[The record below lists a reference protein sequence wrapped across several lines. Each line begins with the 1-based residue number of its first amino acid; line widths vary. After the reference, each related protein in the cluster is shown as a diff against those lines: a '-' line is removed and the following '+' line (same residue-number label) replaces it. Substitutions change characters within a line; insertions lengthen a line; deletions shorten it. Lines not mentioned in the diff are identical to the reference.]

1 MIRVCG
7 VLRDEGAC
15 GLYRI
20 KQPLT
25 FLNDEKNFDVAIG
38 GVAFSEGGIKSD
50 LFSLLRDCDLAII
63 PRPVS
68 DEAFDLVKSL
78 KGVNPR
84 KKVVIDFDDNIF
96 SVNPLSPHYRD
107 FGTKEITIDSEDGRV
122 KLWSDGKDLFDIE
135 RNRNKLEISK
145 EILRFVDAVTVTTE
159 ELANVYREYNE
170 NTFVLP
176 NSVDFSAWNAVRI
189 VKDGFVR
196 VTWHGGCSHYD
207 DLLEI
212 QPVMESVAKQNK
224 AVRLEICG
232 HEFKG
237 IFKNIRSDQYSYH
250 GWVPTEVH
258 PYKQALLNADIA
270 IIPLKDDL
278 FNRCKS
284 PIKWVEYAALQIPC
298 VARDIPPYSEVIE
311 HGETGF
317 LYKNNSEC
325 EMLLKELIGD
335 PAMRARVGKKAYH
348 YVAENYNAKSN
359 SELWAKAI
367 TEIMGD
373 KCH

>member
-7 VLRDEGAC
+7 VLRDDGAC

-38 GVAFSEGGIKSD
+38 GVAFKEGLKSD
-50 LFSLLRDCDLAII
+50 LFSLLKDCDLAVV

-68 DEAFDLVKSL
+68 DEAFELVKSL
-78 KGVNPR
+78 KGIDSS

-96 SVNPLSPHYRD
+96 SINPLSPHYRD
-107 FGTKEITIDSEDGRV
+107 FGTKEVTVDSEGERV
-122 KLWSDGKDLFDIE
+122 KLWSDGKGLFDIE
-135 RNRNKLEISK
+135 RNKKKLEVSK
-145 EILRFVDAVTVTTE
+145 QILKFVDAVTVTTE
-159 ELANVYREYNE
+159 ELAKVYREFNKNVY
-170 NTFVLP
+170 VLP
-176 NSVDFSAWNAVRI
+176 NSIDLSSWKPVKI
-189 VKDGFVR
+189 VKDGMVR

-212 QPVMESVAKQNK
+212 KPVFEAVAKNHK
-224 AVRLEICG
+224 SVKLEICG

-237 IFKNIRSDQYSYH
+237 VFKNINPNQYSFH

-258 PYKQALLNADIA
+258 PYKQALLNADIGV
-270 IIPLKDDL
+270 IPLKDDL

-284 PIKWVEYAALQIPC
+284 AIKWIEYSSLQIPC
-298 VARDIPPYSEVIE
+298 VARNIPPYSEVIE

-317 LYKNNSEC
+317 LYNDNSEC
-325 EMLLKELIGD
+325 EMYLEELIND

-348 YVAENYNAKSN
+348 YVTENYDAKSN
-359 SELWAKAI
+359 SEIWAKAI
-367 TEIMGD
+367 KKIMGD

>member
-7 VLRDEGAC
+7 VLRDDGAC

-38 GVAFSEGGIKSD
+38 GVAFKENGLKSD
-50 LFSLLRDCDLAII
+50 LFSLLKDCDLAIV

-68 DEAFDLVKSL
+68 DEAFELVRSL
-78 KGVNPR
+78 KGIDSS

-96 SVNPLSPHYRD
+96 SINPLSPHYRD
-107 FGTKEITIDSEDGRV
+107 FGTKEVTVDSEGERV

-135 RNRNKLEISK
+135 RNKKKLEVSK
-145 EILRFVDAVTVTTE
+145 QILKFVDAVTVTTE
-159 ELANVYREYNE
+159 ELANIYRKFNKNVY
-170 NTFVLP
+170 VLP
-176 NSVDFSAWNAVRI
+176 NSIDLSSWRPVKI
-189 VKDGFVR
+189 LKDGMVR

-212 QPVMESVAKQNK
+212 KPVFETVTKNHKSVK
-224 AVRLEICG
+224 LEICG

-237 IFKNIRSDQYSYH
+237 VFKNINSNQYSYH

-270 IIPLKDDL
+270 VIPLKDDL

-284 PIKWVEYAALQIPC
+284 AIKWIEYSSLQIPC
-298 VARDIPPYSEVIE
+298 VARNIPPYSEVIE

-317 LYKNNSEC
+317 LYNDNSEC
-325 EMLLKELIGD
+325 EMYLEELIND

-348 YVAENYNAKSN
+348 YVTENYDAKSN
-359 SELWAKAI
+359 SEIWAKAI
-367 TEIMGD
+367 KKIMGD